1 MISAGLQLRYRRK
14 ISVALN
20 GLQSPPFSVRYSR
33 NDAGPLCKHF
43 SRGRLLSMV
52 VGTHAVPGCDA
63 ALSRVC
69 NEWAAKEKVQLK
81 LDIVDGFNLLMTVF
95 SEGRG
100 KSGHDIAGLVS
111 WAAASQAANLKT

>member
-1 MISAGLQLRYRRK
+1 
-14 ISVALN
+14 
-20 GLQSPPFSVRYSR
+20 
-33 NDAGPLCKHF
+33 
-43 SRGRLLSMV
+43 MV

-100 KSGHDIAGLVS
+100 KSGHDIAGL
-111 WAAASQAANLKT
+111 AAGLRHLRPPISKPSMTSCNR

>member
-1 MISAGLQLRYRRK
+1 MLAPYVSTSRAAG
-14 ISVALN
+14 S
-20 GLQSPPFSVRYSR
+20 
-33 NDAGPLCKHF
+33 
-43 SRGRLLSMV
+43 LSMV

-111 WAAASQAANLKT
+111 WAAASQAANLETVDDVMQPLIARHGPVR